1 MCYTKKAIVMKY
13 IFMDTKKVLIIEDE
27 IPMAKALRLKMQKE
41 EIEVSIAY
49 NGKEG
54 IDFIEKESFDLIVCD
69 LMMPVV
75 DGFSVLEYLHEHG
88 KNIPVIIASNISQ
101 GEDIER
107 ALSLGARDYFVK
119 SDTPIVAIVAKVK
132 SLLEE

>member
-1 MCYTKKAIVMKY
+1 MKH

-75 DGFSVLEYLHEHG
+75 DGFSVLEYLREHG
-88 KNIPVIIASNISQ
+88 KNIPVIIASNLSQ